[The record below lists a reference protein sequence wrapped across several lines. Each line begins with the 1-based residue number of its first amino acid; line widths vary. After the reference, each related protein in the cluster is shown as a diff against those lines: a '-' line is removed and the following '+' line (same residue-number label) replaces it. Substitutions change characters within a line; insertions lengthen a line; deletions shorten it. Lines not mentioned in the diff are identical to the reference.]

1 MPWANGGGSTRRLWS
16 DAAGER
22 RISVAML
29 ARPTSFS
36 ALTDIARLLVVLDP
50 VVIRLSIGND
60 RRTLRQYDAVAFAG
74 DDPVALIEVDRPG
87 RVLNLM
93 SRADRWRPSIDRA
106 LPASVGWIAMP
117 AGDLIVG
124 EDPAPTGIVAHF
136 LRLER
141 PAPIS

>member
-29 ARPTSFS
+29 ARPASFS

-106 LPASVGWIAMP
+106 LPAPVGWIAMP

-136 LRLER
+136 LGLER
-141 PAPIS
+141 PAPKS